1 MTTAEMVAA
10 LRKEGYRVTKP
21 RLRVAAPLGLNA
33 VGKPYGANFDPNYKM
48 RYRTPPLKRAQ
59 NIGDN
64 YIRPEHW
71 ARICQLAQAQ
81 WDQDHKAAA

>member
-59 NIGDN
+59 NVGPGIS
-64 YIRPEHW
+64 PALW
-71 ARICQLAQAQ
+71 ATMCKLAQAQ